1 MCSRFELNINELDL
15 LKRYNKKQI
24 TKFKSKEEV
33 FPGQQ
38 ILTLC
43 DDFEYMRW
51 GIDVDF
57 MKKSIIN
64 SRIEKIYTSKF
75 FKEDFEYRRCLIP
88 ATAFF
93 EWNQKNKDKYRLT
106 VKSQKIFSIAGIFR
120 EYKSQ
125 ETSIRHVSM
134 LTTEAKG
141 LMSEIHT
148 RMPIILPQSFE
159 QIYLSGKNHEEIHEF
174 IFKNYIDLELEN
186 LSDSQLTFL

>member
-1 MCSRFELNINELDL
+1 M
-15 LKRYNKKQI
+15 
-24 TKFKSKEEV
+24 
-33 FPGQQ
+33 
-38 ILTLC
+38 
-43 DDFEYMRW
+43 
-51 GIDVDF
+51 
-57 MKKSIIN
+57 
-64 SRIEKIYTSKF
+64 
-75 FKEDFEYRRCLIP
+75 IP

-106 VKSQKIFSIAGIFR
+106 VANQQIFSIAGIFR

-141 LMSEIHT
+141 LIAEIHT

-159 QIYLSGKNHEEIHEF
+159 QTYLYGENSKEFHEF
-174 IFKNYIDLELEN
+174 LLDNFINLDMEN

>member
-1 MCSRFELNINELDL
+1 
-15 LKRYNKKQI
+15 
-24 TKFKSKEEV
+24 
-33 FPGQQ
+33 
-38 ILTLC
+38 
-43 DDFEYMRW
+43 MRW

-106 VKSQKIFSIAGIFR
+106 VENQKIFSIAGIFR

-141 LMSEIHT
+141 SMSEIHT

-159 QIYLSGKNHEEIHEF
+159 QIYLTGKNHEEIHEF
-174 IFKNYIDLELEN
+174 LFKNYIDLELEN

>member
-1 MCSRFELNINELDL
+1 
-15 LKRYNKKQI
+15 
-24 TKFKSKEEV
+24 
-33 FPGQQ
+33 
-38 ILTLC
+38 
-43 DDFEYMRW
+43 MRW

-93 EWNQKNKDKYRLT
+93 EWNKKNKDKYRLT

-141 LMSEIHT
+141 SMSEIHT

-159 QIYLSGKNHEEIHEF
+159 QIYLTGKNHEEIYEF
-174 IFKNYIDLELEN
+174 LLKDYIDLELEN

>member
-1 MCSRFELNINELDL
+1 MCSRFELNISKLDL

-24 TKFKSKEEV
+24 TKFNPKTEV

-38 ILTLC
+38 ILTFY
-43 DDFEYMRW
+43 DDFNYMRW

-75 FKEDFEYRRCLIP
+75 FKEDFECRRCLIP

-106 VKSQKIFSIAGIFR
+106 VANQQIFSIAGIFS

-141 LMSEIHT
+141 LIAEIHT

-159 QIYLSGKNHEEIHEF
+159 QTYLHGENSKEIHEF
-174 IFKNYIDLELEN
+174 LLDNFIDLDMEN